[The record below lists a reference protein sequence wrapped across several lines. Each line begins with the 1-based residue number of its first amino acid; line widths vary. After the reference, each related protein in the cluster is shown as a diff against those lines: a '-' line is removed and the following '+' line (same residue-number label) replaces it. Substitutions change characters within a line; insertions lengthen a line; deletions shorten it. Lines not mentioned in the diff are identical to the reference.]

1 MQALALESPEQLASI
16 NDSQGVSLIF
26 KHSTRC
32 PISSMALNRIQSSPD
47 LSNALPQFYVLDL
60 IAHRDLSAQVA
71 SLFNVHHESPQIL
84 LISEGECILDASHMD
99 IRPSEILEIL
109 SKR

>member
-16 NDSQGVSLIF
+16 KDSEGVSLIF

-47 LSNALPQFYVLDL
+47 LSNTLPQFYLLDL
-60 IAHRDLSAQVA
+60 IAHRDLSAQVS

-84 LISEGECILDASHMD
+84 LISGGECILDASHMD